1 MEEAGADG
9 RTEMCGATGESSRR
23 NPTVYP
29 DGAPNPTATR
39 AEPSQEYGCLLEAVV
54 ERENMKRALQRVKS
68 NRGSA
73 GVDNMTLAELSGYL
87 KTEWPQIKEDLLDG

>member
-1 MEEAGADG
+1 
-9 RTEMCGATGESSRR
+9 
-23 NPTVYP
+23 
-29 DGAPNPTATR
+29 
-39 AEPSQEYGCLLEAVV
+39 
-54 ERENMKRALQRVKS
+54 MKRALQRVKS